1 MIIKSVGGCNS
12 SATATALNAQPSS
25 PSTPVTTV
33 TQPTCVTATGTITVT
48 VQNAS
53 DTYSFDNGSTFQAS
67 NIKSGLA
74 TGSYNVVIKNIGG
87 CNSAATTTVIN
98 SKPNCPPIAVDDT
111 YTVAED
117 TPVVLTPLT
126 GDTDGD
132 NDTLTITSI
141 NGTLLTPGTAQTI
154 AVTNG
159 TVNIT
164 VAGVI
169 TFTPAPNFNSATKVT
184 IPYVI
189 NDGNGGTATA
199 NELITVNAVNDA
211 PIVDNDVNT
220 TAEDTPTVGGDLT
233 DAGDSDP
240 DGTLLVVTTTPV
252 SGPSNG
258 SIVINT
264 DGTYVYTPNPN
275 FNGVDVITV
284 EVCDS
289 GTPLPKRV
297 VNQTL
302 TITVT
307 AVNDA
312 PIVDNDVN
320 TTAEDTPTVGGDLT
334 DSGDSDPDGTALVVT
349 TTPVVGPTNGSIVI
363 NADGTY
369 VYTPNPN
376 FNGTDVITVEVC
388 DSGTPL
394 PKRCVNQTLTITV
407 TPVND
412 APIVDNDVNTT
423 TEDKPT
429 VGGDLTDAGDSDPDG
444 TALVVTT
451 TPVVGP
457 TNGSIVIN
465 ADGTYVYTPNPNF
478 NGTDVITVEVCDS
491 GTPLPKRC
499 VNQTLTITVTP
510 VNDAPIV
517 DNDVNT
523 TAEDTPTVGGDLT
536 DAGDSD
542 PDGTPLVVTTTP
554 VSGPTNGSIIINA
567 DGTYVYTPKP
577 NFNGTD
583 VITIEVCDSGTPLP
597 KMCVNQTLTIT
608 VTPVNDPPVAN
619 NDSVTTLSDTNVI
632 ITVAGND
639 TDIDGTINPATIDL
653 NPSLAGQQT
662 TLTVA
667 GEGTYTVNA
676 NGTVTFDP
684 LPSFS
689 GTTTAVNYT
698 IQDNQGGVSNTATIK
713 VIVGACVDNPILD
726 CDGDGVKNGQE
737 ILDGTN
743 PLNQCSFILSN
754 VTMVPSANWSAADC
768 DNDGLTNGKEVTL
781 GTNPLNPD
789 TDGDGVLDGKE
800 VLDGTNPLDQC
811 SLKITSMTVVPS
823 VSWSTADC
831 DNDGLKNGQ
840 EITIGTNPLNPD
852 TDGDGVLDGTEVAD
866 KTNPLD
872 PCDSIEEHVTVQQ
885 SVVFL
890 NGDCDGDG
898 LTNGEEIGPDPKHPF
913 DSNGNGI
920 PDYLEVNNHNLSN
933 AEDDLEIFNG
943 VSPSS
948 DDAKNNVFT
957 IRNIEKYPNNTLEIY
972 NRWGVLVYE
981 ACGYGQGNKFFKG
994 ESEGRV
1000 TISTAQQ
1007 LPEETYY
1014 YVLKYVKSDGTVKQR
1029 TGYLYINR

>member
-1 MIIKSVGGCNS
+1 VNQ
-12 SATATALNAQPSS
+12 TL
-25 PSTPVTTV
+25 
-33 TQPTCVTATGTITVT
+33 TITVT
-48 VQNAS
+48 
-53 DTYSFDNGSTFQAS
+53 
-67 NIKSGLA
+67 
-74 TGSYNVVIKNIGG
+74 
-87 CNSAATTTVIN
+87 
-98 SKPNCPPIAVDDT
+98 P
-111 YTVAED
+111 
-117 TPVVLTPLT
+117 
-126 GDTDGD
+126 
-132 NDTLTITSI
+132 
-141 NGTLLTPGTAQTI
+141 
-154 AVTNG
+154 
-159 TVNIT
+159 
-164 VAGVI
+164 
-169 TFTPAPNFNSATKVT
+169 
-184 IPYVI
+184 
-189 NDGNGGTATA
+189 
-199 NELITVNAVNDA
+199 VNDA

-240 DGTLLVVTTTPV
+240 DGSALVVTTTPV
-252 SGPSNG
+252 SGPTNG

-275 FNGVDVITV
+275 FNGV
-284 EVCDS
+284 
-289 GTPLPKRV
+289 
-297 VNQTL
+297 
-302 TITVT
+302 
-307 AVNDA
+307 
-312 PIVDNDVN
+312 
-320 TTAEDTPTVGGDLT
+320 
-334 DSGDSDPDGTALVVT
+334 
-349 TTPVVGPTNGSIVI
+349 
-363 NADGTY
+363 
-369 VYTPNPN
+369 
-376 FNGTDVITVEVC
+376 DVITVEVC

-444 TALVVTT
+444 SALVVTT
-451 TPVVGP
+451 TPVSGP
-457 TNGSIVIN
+457 TNGTIVIN
-465 ADGTYVYTPNPNF
+465 ADGTYVYTPNLNF
-478 NGTDVITVEVCDS
+478 NGTDVITV
-491 GTPLPKRC
+491 
-499 VNQTLTITVTP
+499 
-510 VNDAPIV
+510 
-517 DNDVNT
+517 
-523 TAEDTPTVGGDLT
+523 
-536 DAGDSD
+536 
-542 PDGTPLVVTTTP
+542 
-554 VSGPTNGSIIINA
+554 
-567 DGTYVYTPKP
+567 
-577 NFNGTD
+577 
-583 VITIEVCDSGTPLP
+583 EVCDSGTPLP

-608 VTPVNDPPVAN
+608 VTAVNDAPVAN
-619 NDSVTTLSDTNVI
+619 SDTAITLSDTNVI
-632 ITVAGND
+632 VSVSNND
-639 TDIDGTINPATIDL
+639 TDIDGIINPATIDL

-667 GEGTYTVNA
+667 GEGTYTVNV

-713 VIVGACVDNPILD
+713 VVVGACVDNPILD

-768 DNDGLTNGKEVTL
+768 DNDGLTNGQEVTL

-800 VLDGTNPLDQC
+800 VSDGTNPLDQC
-811 SLKITSMTVVPS
+811 SFKLSSMTVVPS
-823 VSWSTADC
+823 AKWSTADC

-852 TDGDGVLDGTEVAD
+852 TDGDGVLDGVEVAD
-866 KTNPLD
+866 GTKPLD

-885 SVVFL
+885 SVIFL

-898 LTNGEEIGPDPKHPF
+898 LLNREEIGTDPTHPF

-981 ACGYGQGNKFFKG
+981 ASGYGQGNKFFKG

-1014 YVLKYVKSDGTVKQR
+1014 YVLKYVKSDGTVKER